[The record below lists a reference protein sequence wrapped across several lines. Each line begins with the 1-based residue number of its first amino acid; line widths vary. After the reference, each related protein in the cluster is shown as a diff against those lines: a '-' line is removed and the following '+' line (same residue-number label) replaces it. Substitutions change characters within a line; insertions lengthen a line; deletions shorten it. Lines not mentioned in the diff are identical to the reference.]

1 MGPPLPSGRCLW
13 VQETIFKRVLFLEEY
28 FKVRGRNEEETD
40 TKPFWI
46 AIGDIHGHVSRIR
59 DVPGISQAQGV
70 LVSGDITD
78 YGSRALTQRLLS
90 QIERVNSNIL
100 AVIGNMDTREVEDV
114 LEEKGYNAHARTTDL
129 GFGIG
134 LIGVGYSTPTPFGTP
149 SEVSDAQLQAW
160 LDRAVQQAKD
170 YEHLVLMAHNAPFG
184 TKTDRVGFGQS
195 VGSKAVRKF
204 IETYQPDVC
213 VTGHIHES
221 RAVERVGKTQIINP
235 GLFGAGGYV
244 VIRLAG
250 GALAAE
256 LRHM

>member
-1 MGPPLPSGRCLW
+1 M
-13 VQETIFKRVLFLEEY
+13 
-28 FKVRGRNEEETD
+28 D

-59 DVPGISQAQGV
+59 DVPGISRAQGV

-78 YGSRALTQRLLS
+78 YGSRALTQRLLG
-90 QIERVNSNIL
+90 QIEHVNSNIL

-114 LEEKGYNAHARTTDL
+114 LEEKGYNAHARAIDL

-149 SEVSDAQLQAW
+149 SEVSDAQLKTW
-160 LDRAVQQAKD
+160 LNQAVQGAED
-170 YEHLVLMAHNAPFG
+170 SEHLILMAHNPPFG
-184 TKTDRVGFGQS
+184 TRTDRVSFDEP
-195 VGSKAVRKF
+195 VGSHAVREF

-221 RAVERVGKTQIINP
+221 RAVDRLGKTQIINP

-244 VIRLAG
+244 VIRLADDG
-250 GALAAE
+250 LEAA